1 MSLRSALHLERGFVR
16 HLLRFLRVRDS
27 DERVARGFALGMVVN
42 FFPTFGAGVLISG
55 FVARLFGGNAV
66 AGLVGGA
73 TLTFF
78 WPLLFYMNFKAGG
91 WFVASPAPVDN
102 VADVAAGSAEKLVWG
117 WAFVVGSV
125 VNAAFFGLVVYG
137 LIRVLYG
144 RTRPALLARGREFL
158 RAHQVRFRRLRFPR
172 RKARVTGRESGG

>member
-27 DERVARGFALGMVVN
+27 DERVARGFALGLIVN

-73 TLTFF
+73 TLTFV
-78 WPLLFYMNFKAGG
+78 WPLLFYMNFKAGS
-91 WFVASPAPVDN
+91 WFVASPVPVD
-102 VADVAAGSAEKLVWG
+102 DVSDVTEGSAEKLVWG
-117 WAFVVGSV
+117 WTFLVGSV
-125 VNAAFFGLVVYG
+125 VNAAFFGLLVYG

-144 RTRPALLARGREFL
+144 RARPALLARGRDFL
-158 RAHQVRFRRLRFPR
+158 RSHQVRFRRVRLPG
-172 RKARVTGRESGG
+172 RKAPLTRPGSGG